1 MNKLRRSQTTLLT
14 TLAVIASLLFMS
26 QFPAVSPVS
35 SIHPDDTEGAK
46 PPETDTDKDGIP
58 DVHENLFEDWMN
70 WTTIDGRDIIIQG
83 MDRDNAADALIDVDK
98 DGLNATE
105 EYCWPYPANCTE
117 AGFARGLTGVIDEEG
132 NRQYLDPRVSDTD
145 GDGMPDGYEA
155 YMCARI
161 GGFDFSNLRFDCFR
175 FDPLNASDL
184 YEDPDEDG
192 FDVDGDGVLSL
203 SEMFTSSEEY
213 RFGAPAN
220 YTTEL
225 DGLWCSA
232 TLPGGSI
239 LKSWPYLPS
248 GDNATFQNLLSACTT
263 NATNVV
269 DEDLWLGSD
278 PLLEDSDRY
287 HWDGFSIRR
296 LFPSYGDG
304 MPDGWEAHFGLDP
317 LNRTDALLDP
327 DFDGWDFNRDG
338 VISPDVS
345 RTLTALKIGEEL
357 SNFEEY
363 LIHFDNGNM
372 ITPGLK
378 TAYLGAEASTS
389 SQFPLTFT
397 ATEGEMSIIHHDVVD
412 LDLNGEQMYVT
423 TKYGVTVLDYDAE
436 TSTDQWMPQGVEL
449 HDSIILTQD
458 SVAYAMAIATSV
470 GLVIA
475 PLQVDGGLS
484 PLASWNWAEIGHI
497 NSLQHLEIEG
507 QNQQILAL
515 GDAGL
520 GNVVELDSGANIINI
535 YELGNGIKSAL
546 FEANA
551 SVSSIAHGSP
561 GGGALTLY
569 IGTDRGLLVSETA
582 SARDDSTAT
591 WRFFYTPETTGISV
605 IVDELRSLPLGVI
618 GNPAEVRDVVL
629 DGSDSSNSQV
639 LWFGTPAGLHRID
652 LLTDTITHS
661 GEYQHPG
668 IDGVAIKE
676 TNDVYSIYPTGD
688 EILIGSAWGVWALAG
703 DYSAIYGLQ
712 NQERIPGEI
721 VAISVMDIAGNNT
734 IFAGASP
741 GRFANLELID
751 PGANDSDNDGMP
763 DGWEIAHG
771 LDPTDPWD
779 AHLDTDGDGL
789 DLTQD
794 GFLDRLWTNLDEFRY
809 VKTTNNGYNSTNPRV
824 GDSDG
829 DGLPDGAEYFGY
841 YYEQS
846 NLWCHYSVQ
855 NEYICN
861 DSAGLNANAT
871 YLSLSSS
878 DASSDPMNWDSDGDG
893 MPDGWEINHRRWIG
907 SSYTGGNNWTLDP
920 MRPDDAEWD
929 ADGDGLANICEYQ
942 WSLVRGAAIEG
953 LLLETHGESSESAEQ
968 WFIADPNNA
977 DSDGDSLP
985 DGWESKGAC
994 TWDPSRIGINP
1005 LNSSDI
1011 LGNPDG
1017 DGFDINHDGIIQQNE
1032 AFVNWLEFHVR
1043 NNLFDGNQ
1051 TLDGVTLPEGLTTDL
1066 FQHISDYGNPE
1077 ANFGERASGAITST
1091 QSSEISGAADP
1102 LSADSDSDGMP
1113 DGWEIWYARW
1123 DILADEWTLN
1133 PLDGADRW
1141 QDADED
1147 GMTNWE
1153 EYNSIAP
1160 QFSETNEN
1168 RTSPQWFVTTV
1179 GSAFALQQ
1187 WPSILNPESFGSF
1200 LTSEQINLTGLTS
1213 DPNNVDT
1220 DGDGMLDGVEL
1231 LFTSW
1236 NNSAQTWTL
1245 NPLVSGDGNF
1255 DGDGDGLIDK
1265 QEFELVNSNPD
1276 NGGDHPFDAPL
1287 MHEDGDQQQPTEK
1300 AQRVFNILI
1309 TKETRGKRL
1318 LDDFNDWQQGE
1329 PPNSFISMLMGITD
1343 PTLPDTDDDG
1353 MYDGFEYWFAEWDLE
1368 ENRWSMNPL
1377 IDNDVFLDSDNDSF
1391 DCDGDGNIS
1400 TDERFSNLREWE
1412 SRTWGK
1418 YLNRDSVPANVGIID
1433 FGEDAINAYKEEL
1446 GFSQYQAQL
1455 ALYNDF
1461 IEKGQDSADRM
1472 TKLNSI
1478 DSDNFNRTLIG
1489 VSDPTHSDSDGDGI
1503 PDGWEY
1509 CYATYGMPGLST
1521 QDHWASN
1528 PVNPWDVDYDG
1539 DNDGWYNR
1547 TAFDMPAD
1555 QGNWDQRDFTP
1566 SGVIVQPGIGDLPFT
1581 NWMEWD
1587 NSTRPDQNDSDEDS
1601 VTYTTVVVNGI
1612 VTSHSQDFN
1621 LSDGREVFK
1630 YGTNP
1635 SDNDSDGDMLP
1646 DWYEYNKGWNE
1657 DNDNYSTFM
1666 QIEVI
1671 WIDAAT
1677 GGACDTSTM
1686 SCLPLSQQGA
1696 NGTLGRPDL
1705 AFTWFT
1711 LDPTDPVDANFDPDM
1726 DGNWD
1731 CSGAGCN
1738 YEPYTNFQEFFAI
1751 SDNDLTSPNAVRL
1764 SGMVYQGT
1772 PVTEWWQLRGALLH
1786 IGLFDESTSN
1796 YLKMDQSNSMDIRY
1810 AYVVDDKDTNFLLLD
1825 SSDDQIMVA
1834 GNRTDQWE
1842 IYYAGS
1848 PNTSPVRNVG
1858 EHELGWYYL
1867 DLDNDH
1873 IAEGSDPMN
1882 WDTDGDW
1889 MVDWFEVNND
1899 ENDGLRGDSSPIRY
1913 DSRQTA

>member
-1 MNKLRRSQTTLLT
+1 MRRSQTTLLT

-35 SIHPDDTEGAK
+35 NIHPNDTEGEK

-58 DVHENLFEDWMN
+58 DVHENLFEEWMN
-70 WTTIDGRDIIIQG
+70 WSTIDGRDVIIPG
-83 MDRDNAADALIDVDK
+83 MDKDNAADALVDVDK

-117 AGFARGLTGVIDEEG
+117 PGFARGLTGTIDEDG
-132 NRQYLDPRVSDTD
+132 DRQYLDPRVSDTD
-145 GDGMPDGYEA
+145 GDGMPDGFEA

-161 GGFDFSNLRFDCFR
+161 GGFDHSNLRFDCFR
-175 FDPLNASDL
+175 FDPLNSSDFTD
-184 YEDPDEDG
+184 DPDDDG
-192 FDVDGDGVLSL
+192 FDVNRDGELSL

-213 RFGAPAN
+213 RFGAPSN

-232 TLPGGSI
+232 TLPHGSI

-248 GDNATFQNLLSACTT
+248 GDNATFHNLLSACTV

-269 DEDLWLGSD
+269 DEDLWLGTD

-327 DFDGWDFNRDG
+327 DSDGWDFNRDG

-345 RTLTALKIGEEL
+345 RTRTALKIGEEL

-363 LIHFDNGNM
+363 LIHFDNGNT
-372 ITPGLK
+372 IIPGLK
-378 TAYLGAEASTS
+378 TAYLGAEESTS
-389 SQFPLTFT
+389 TQFPLSFT
-397 ATEGEMSIIHHDVVD
+397 ASEEEMSIIHHDITD
-412 LDLNGEQMYVT
+412 LDVNGEQLYVT
-423 TKYGVTVLDYDAE
+423 TKYGITVLDYE
-436 TSTDQWMPQGVEL
+436 TKTSTDQWMPQGVEL
-449 HDSIILTQD
+449 FDSIILTED
-458 SVAYAMAIATSV
+458 SIAYAMAIATSV
-470 GLVIA
+470 GVVVA
-475 PLQVDGGLS
+475 PLQVDGGLVELS
-484 PLASWNWAEIGHI
+484 SWNWEEIGQI
-497 NSLQHLEIEG
+497 NSLQQLNIEG
-507 QNQQILAL
+507 TSQQILAL
-515 GDAGL
+515 GDAGT
-520 GNVVELDSGANIINI
+520 GNVLEIDNEAKISAVH
-535 YELGNGIKSAL
+535 ELGNGIKSAL

-551 SVSSIAHGSP
+551 SVSSLAHGSSN
-561 GGGALTLY
+561 GGVQTLY
-569 IGTDRGLLVSETA
+569 IGTDRGLLISETA
-582 SARDDSTAT
+582 TARDDSPAT
-591 WRFFYTPETTGISV
+591 WRFFFTPESTGLPA

-618 GNPAEVRDVVL
+618 GNPAEVRDIVL
-629 DGSDSSNSQV
+629 DGPSASNSQV
-639 LWFGTPAGLHRID
+639 LWFGTPAGLHRVD

-668 IDGVAIKE
+668 IDGLTIKE
-676 TNDVYSIYPTGD
+676 ANDIYSIYPTGD
-688 EILIGSAWGVWALAG
+688 EILVGSAWGVWAIAG
-703 DYSAIYGLQ
+703 DYSTVYGLQ
-712 NQERIPGEI
+712 TQERIAGEI
-721 VAISVMDIAGNNT
+721 VAINILDIDGNNT

-741 GRFANLELID
+741 GQFSNLELID

-789 DLTQD
+789 DLNQD
-794 GFLDRLWTNLDEFRY
+794 GFLERLWTNLDEFRY
-809 VKTTNNGYNSTNPRV
+809 VKTTEKGYNSSNPRV

-855 NEYICN
+855 SEYICG
-861 DSAGLNANAT
+861 DSAGLSANAT
-871 YLSLSSS
+871 YLGLTSS
-878 DASSDPMNWDSDGDG
+878 DTGSDPMNWDSDDDG
-893 MPDGWEINHRRWIG
+893 MPDGWEIAHRRWIG
-907 SSYTGGNNWTLDP
+907 TSFTGGNNWTLDP

-953 LLLETHGESSESAEQ
+953 LLLESHGESAESAEQ
-968 WFIADPNNA
+968 WFIADPNNV

-985 DGWESKGAC
+985 DGWESKGSC
-994 TWDPSRIGINP
+994 TWDPSRVGINP

-1011 LGNPDG
+1011 LENPDG
-1017 DGFDINHDGIIQQNE
+1017 DGFDINHDGVLQQNE

-1051 TLDGVTLPEGLTTDL
+1051 TLDGVTLPDGLTTDL
-1066 FQHISDYGNPE
+1066 FQNINDYGTPE
-1077 ANFGERASGAITST
+1077 ANFGDRASGAITAT
-1091 QSSEISGAADP
+1091 QSSTILGAADP

-1133 PLDGADRW
+1133 PLDAADRW

-1179 GSAFALQQ
+1179 GSAYALQQ

-1200 LTSEQINLTGLTS
+1200 LTSEQINLTGLTA
-1213 DPNNVDT
+1213 DPNNIDT

-1236 NNSAQTWTL
+1236 NTSAQTWTL
-1245 NPLVSGDGNF
+1245 NPLVDGDGNF

-1265 QEFELVNSNPD
+1265 QEFDLVNFNPD
-1276 NGGDHPFDAPL
+1276 NGGNHPFDAPL
-1287 MHEDGDQQQPTEK
+1287 MHIDGDLHQPTEK

-1353 MYDGFEYWFAEWDLE
+1353 MFDGFEYWFTQWDLE

-1377 IDNDVFLDSDNDSF
+1377 IDSDVYLDTDDDSF

-1418 YLNRDSVPANVGIID
+1418 YLNRDSVPANTGIID
-1433 FGEDAINAYKEEL
+1433 FGEDAMNAYAEEL

-1461 IEKGQDSADRM
+1461 IEKNQESADRM
-1472 TKLNSI
+1472 EKLNSLN
-1478 DSDNFNRTLIG
+1478 SDNFNRTLIG
-1489 VSDPTHSDSDGDGI
+1489 VSDPTHPDSDGDGI

-1509 CYATYGMPGLST
+1509 CYATYGMPGLGT
-1521 QDHWASN
+1521 QNHWASN

-1539 DNDGWYNR
+1539 DSDGWYNR
-1547 TAFDMPAD
+1547 TAFDTPAD
-1555 QGNWDQRDFTP
+1555 QGNWNERVFTP

-1587 NSTRPDQNDSDEDS
+1587 NSTRPDQNDSDGDS
-1601 VTYTTVVVNGI
+1601 ITYTTTVVNGL
-1612 VTSHSQDFN
+1612 VTSHEQDFN

-1671 WIDAAT
+1671 WIDAIT
-1677 GGACDTSTM
+1677 GGVCDTSTL
-1686 SCLPLSQQGA
+1686 SCLPLSQQGS
-1696 NGTLGRPDL
+1696 NGVLGRPDL

-1711 LDPTDPVDANFDPDM
+1711 LDPADPVDANFDPDK

-1731 CSGAGCN
+1731 CSGAGCD
-1738 YEPYTNFQEFFAI
+1738 YEPYTNFQEFYAI
-1751 SDNDLTSPNAVRL
+1751 TDKDLTSPNAVRL
-1764 SGMVYQGT
+1764 SGMVYQGN

-1796 YLKMDQSNSMDIRY
+1796 YLKMDQSHGADIRY

-1825 SSDDQIMVA
+1825 SSDDEILLA
-1834 GNRTDQWE
+1834 GNRTDQWD
-1842 IYYAGS
+1842 IYYTGS
-1848 PNTSPVRNVG
+1848 PNTSPVRSVG

-1873 IAEGSDPMN
+1873 ISEGSDPMN

-1889 MVDWFEVNND
+1889 MVDWFEVHDD
-1899 ENDGLRGDSSPIRY
+1899 EGDGIRGDSSPIRY

>member
-1 MNKLRRSQTTLLT
+1 
-14 TLAVIASLLFMS
+14 MS

-35 SIHPDDTEGAK
+35 SIHPNDTEGEK

-58 DVHENLFEDWMN
+58 DVHENIFQEWMN
-70 WTTIDGRDIIIQG
+70 WSAIDGRDVIIPG
-83 MDRDNAADALIDVDK
+83 MDKDNASDALVDFDK

-117 AGFARGLTGVIDEEG
+117 PGFARGLTGKLDEDG
-132 NRQYLDPRVSDTD
+132 QRHYLDPRVSDTD
-145 GDGMPDGYEA
+145 GDGMPDGFEA

-161 GGFDFSNLRFDCFR
+161 GGFDFTALRFECNS
-175 FDPLNASDL
+175 FDPLNSSDIS
-184 YEDPDEDG
+184 EDPDNDG
-192 FDVDGDGVLSL
+192 FDVNRDGVLSV
-203 SEMFTSSEEY
+203 SERFTSSEEY
-213 RFGAPAN
+213 SFGTPAN

-232 TLPGGSI
+232 TLPQGSI

-248 GDNATFQNLLSACTT
+248 GENATFHNLLPACTT
-263 NATNVV
+263 NASNVV

-287 HWDGFSIRR
+287 HWDGFSVRR

-304 MPDGWEAHFGLDP
+304 MSDGWEAHFGLDP

-327 DFDGWDFNRDG
+327 DRDGWDFNRDG
-338 VISPDVS
+338 VVSPDVS

-363 LIHFDNGNM
+363 LIHYDNGNT
-372 ITPGLK
+372 IIPGLK
-378 TAYLGAEASTS
+378 TTFIGQQQSSS
-389 SQFPLTFT
+389 SQLPLSFAVTQ
-397 ATEGEMSIIHHDVVD
+397 EEMSIIHHDIVD
-412 LDLNGEQMYVT
+412 LESDGQLIYVA
-423 TKYGVTVLDYDAE
+423 TKYGITVLDYSTQ
-436 TSTDQWMPQGVEL
+436 TSIDQWMPQGVEL
-449 HDSIILTQD
+449 YDSMLLFNSDQQGQQD
-458 SVAYAMAIATSV
+458 SAYSLALATSIGV
-470 GLVIA
+470 VIA
-475 PLQVDGGLS
+475 PLQVDGGLT
-484 PLASWNWAEIGHI
+484 PLESWNWAEIGSV
-497 NSLQHLEIEG
+497 NSLEALKISSE
-507 QNQQILAL
+507 NKQILAL
-515 GDAGL
+515 GNAGE
-520 GNVVELDSGANIINI
+520 GNVVEVSSNSEVIAIHQ
-535 YELGNGIKSAL
+535 LGNGIKSAL

-551 SVSSIAHGSP
+551 SVTSIQHGAP
-561 GGGALTLY
+561 GGGVLTLY
-569 IGTDRGLLVSETA
+569 IATDRGLLVSETA
-582 SARDDSTAT
+582 SARDDSAAS
-591 WRFFYTPETTGISV
+591 WRFFFTQESTGLPA
-605 IVDELRSLPLGVI
+605 IVDELRSLQLGVV
-618 GNPAEVRDVVL
+618 GNPAEVRDIVL
-629 DGSDSSNSQV
+629 DGSDSTNYQV
-639 LWFGTPAGLHRID
+639 LWFATPAGLHRLD
-652 LLTDTITHS
+652 LLSDTITHS

-668 IDGVAIKE
+668 IDGTSVKE
-676 TNDVYSIYPTGD
+676 TNDIYSIYPTGD
-688 EILIGSAWGVWALAG
+688 EILVGSAWGVWALAG
-703 DYSAIYGLQ
+703 DYATVYGLQ
-712 NQERIPGEI
+712 EQQRIAGEI
-721 VAISVMDIAGNNT
+721 VALSVMDIDGNNT
-734 IFAGASP
+734 IFAAASP
-741 GRFANLELID
+741 GQFSNLELID

-779 AHLDTDGDGL
+779 GHLDTDGDGL
-789 DLTQD
+789 DLNQD
-794 GFLDRLWTNLDEFRY
+794 GFLDRLWTNLDEYRY
-809 VKTTNNGYNSTNPRV
+809 VKITENGYNSTNPRV

-841 YYEQS
+841 YFEQS

-855 NEYICN
+855 NEYICG
-861 DSAGLNANAT
+861 DSAGLSANAT
-871 YLSLSSS
+871 YLSLTSS
-878 DASSDPMNWDSDGDG
+878 DAGSDPMNWDSDGDG
-893 MPDGWEINHRRWIG
+893 MPDGWEIEHRRWIG
-907 SSYTGGNNWTLDP
+907 SSFTGGNNWTLDP
-920 MRPDDAEWD
+920 MRADDAGWD
-929 ADGDGLANICEYQ
+929 ADGDGLENICEYQ

-953 LLLETHGESSESAEQ
+953 LLLESHGESAESAEQ
-968 WFIADPNNA
+968 WFIADPNNV

-985 DGWESKGAC
+985 DGWESKGSC
-994 TWDPSRIGINP
+994 TWDPSRVGINP
-1005 LNSSDI
+1005 LNASDI
-1011 LGNPDG
+1011 LENPDG
-1017 DGFDINHDGIIQQNE
+1017 DGFDINHDGVIQQNE

-1051 TLDGVTLPEGLTTDL
+1051 TSDGVLLPNGLSTDL
-1066 FQHISDYGNPE
+1066 FQNINDFGLPE

-1091 QSSEISGAADP
+1091 QSPAIAGAADP

-1133 PLDGADRW
+1133 PLDAADRW

-1160 QFSETNEN
+1160 EFSETNQN

-1200 LTSEQINLTGLTS
+1200 LTSEQINLTGLTT
-1213 DPNNVDT
+1213 DPNNIDS

-1245 NPLVSGDGNF
+1245 NPLVAGDGNF

-1265 QEFELVNSNPD
+1265 QEFALVNSNPD
-1276 NGGDHPFDAPL
+1276 NGGNHPFDAPL
-1287 MHEDGDQQQPTEK
+1287 MHVDGDLQQSTEK
-1300 AQRVFNILI
+1300 ALRVFNILI
-1309 TKETRGKRL
+1309 TKETRGKRML
-1318 LDDFNDWQQGE
+1318 NDFNDWQQGE
-1329 PPNSFISMLMGITD
+1329 PANSFISMLMGITD
-1343 PTLPDTDDDG
+1343 PTLPDTDNDG
-1353 MYDGFEYWFAEWDLE
+1353 MYDGFEYWFTQWDLE

-1377 IDNDVFLDSDNDSF
+1377 IDNDVNLDTDGDSF

-1418 YLNRDSVPANVGIID
+1418 YSERDSVPANLGIID
-1433 FGEDAINAYKEEL
+1433 FGEDAINAYAEEL

-1461 IEKGQDSADRM
+1461 ASKDQESADRM
-1472 TKLNSI
+1472 AKLNSI
-1478 DSDNFNRTLIG
+1478 DPDNFNRTLIG
-1489 VSDPTHSDSDGDGI
+1489 VADPTHHDSDGDDI

-1509 CYATYGMPGLST
+1509 CYATYGMPGLNT
-1521 QDHWASN
+1521 QNHWASN
-1528 PVNPWDVDYDG
+1528 PVNPWDVNYDG
-1539 DNDGWYNR
+1539 DSDGWYNR
-1547 TAFDMPAD
+1547 TAFDTPAP
-1555 QGNWDQRDFTP
+1555 QGTWDGRVFTP
-1566 SGVIVQPGIGDLPFT
+1566 SGVIVQAGIGDLPFT

-1587 NSTRPDQNDSDEDS
+1587 NSTRPDQNDSDGDS
-1601 VTYTTVVVNGI
+1601 VTYTTTVVNGI
-1612 VTSHSQDFN
+1612 VTSHQQDFN

-1630 YGTNP
+1630 YSTNP

-1657 DNDNYSTFM
+1657 DNDNYSTYM

-1677 GGACDTSTM
+1677 GGACDTTTM

-1696 NGTLGRPDL
+1696 EGTLSRPDL

-1711 LDPTDPVDANFDPDM
+1711 LDPTDPVDANYDPDM

-1738 YEPYTNFQEFFAI
+1738 YESYTNFQEFYAI
-1751 SDNDLTSPNAVRL
+1751 TDNDLTSPNAVRL
-1764 SGMVYQGT
+1764 SGMVYQGA

-1796 YLKMDQSNSMDIRY
+1796 YLKMDKSNGADIRY
-1810 AYVVDDKDTNFLLLD
+1810 AYVVDDKDTNYLLQD
-1825 SSDDQIMVA
+1825 SSDDEILLA
-1834 GNRTDQWE
+1834 GNRTDLWE

-1848 PNTSPVRNVG
+1848 PNTAPVRSVG

-1889 MVDWFEVNND
+1889 MVDWFEVHDD
-1899 ENDGLRGDSSPIRY
+1899 EDDGLRGDSSPIRY

>member
-1 MNKLRRSQTTLLT
+1 
-14 TLAVIASLLFMS
+14 MS

-35 SIHPDDTEGAK
+35 NIHPNDTEGEK

-58 DVHENLFEDWMN
+58 DVHENLFEEWMN
-70 WTTIDGRDIIIQG
+70 WSTIDGRDVIIPG
-83 MDRDNAADALIDVDK
+83 MDKDNAADALVDVDK

-117 AGFARGLTGVIDEEG
+117 PGFARGLTGTIDEDG
-132 NRQYLDPRVSDTD
+132 DRQYLDPRVSDTD
-145 GDGMPDGYEA
+145 GDGMPDGFEA

-161 GGFDFSNLRFDCFR
+161 GGFDHSNLRFDCFR
-175 FDPLNASDL
+175 FDPLNSSDFTD
-184 YEDPDEDG
+184 DPDDDG
-192 FDVDGDGVLSL
+192 FDVNRDGELSL

-213 RFGAPAN
+213 RFGAPSN

-232 TLPGGSI
+232 TLPHGSI

-248 GDNATFQNLLSACTT
+248 GDNATFHNLLSACTV

-269 DEDLWLGSD
+269 DEDLWLGTD

-327 DFDGWDFNRDG
+327 DSDGWDFNRDG

-345 RTLTALKIGEEL
+345 RTRTALKIGEEL

-363 LIHFDNGNM
+363 LIHFDNGNT
-372 ITPGLK
+372 IIPGLK
-378 TAYLGAEASTS
+378 TAYLGAEESTS
-389 SQFPLTFT
+389 TQFPLSFT
-397 ATEGEMSIIHHDVVD
+397 ASEEEMSIIHHDITD
-412 LDLNGEQMYVT
+412 LDVNGEQLYVT
-423 TKYGVTVLDYDAE
+423 TKYGITVLDYE
-436 TSTDQWMPQGVEL
+436 TKTSTDQWMPQGVEL
-449 HDSIILTQD
+449 FDSIILTED
-458 SVAYAMAIATSV
+458 SIAYAMAIATSV
-470 GLVIA
+470 GVVVA
-475 PLQVDGGLS
+475 PLQVDGGLVELS
-484 PLASWNWAEIGHI
+484 SWNWEEIGQI
-497 NSLQHLEIEG
+497 NSLQQLNIEG
-507 QNQQILAL
+507 TSQQILAL
-515 GDAGL
+515 GDAGT
-520 GNVVELDSGANIINI
+520 GNVLEIDNEAKISAVH
-535 YELGNGIKSAL
+535 ELGNGIKSAL

-551 SVSSIAHGSP
+551 SVSSLAHGSSN
-561 GGGALTLY
+561 GGVQTLY
-569 IGTDRGLLVSETA
+569 IGTDRGLLISETA
-582 SARDDSTAT
+582 TARDDSPAT
-591 WRFFYTPETTGISV
+591 WRFFFTPESTGLPA

-618 GNPAEVRDVVL
+618 GNPAEVRDIVL
-629 DGSDSSNSQV
+629 DGPSASNSQV
-639 LWFGTPAGLHRID
+639 LWFGTPAGLHRVD

-668 IDGVAIKE
+668 IDGLTIKE
-676 TNDVYSIYPTGD
+676 ANDIYSIYPTGD
-688 EILIGSAWGVWALAG
+688 EILVGSAWGVWAIAG
-703 DYSAIYGLQ
+703 DYSTVYGLQ
-712 NQERIPGEI
+712 TQERIAGEI
-721 VAISVMDIAGNNT
+721 VAINILDIDGNNT

-741 GRFANLELID
+741 GQFSNLELID

-789 DLTQD
+789 DLNQD
-794 GFLDRLWTNLDEFRY
+794 GFLERLWTNLDEFRY
-809 VKTTNNGYNSTNPRV
+809 VKTTEKGYNSSNPRV

-855 NEYICN
+855 SEYICG
-861 DSAGLNANAT
+861 DSAGLSANAT
-871 YLSLSSS
+871 YLGLTSS
-878 DASSDPMNWDSDGDG
+878 DTGSDPMNWDSDDDG
-893 MPDGWEINHRRWIG
+893 MPDGWEIAHRRWIG
-907 SSYTGGNNWTLDP
+907 TSFTGGNNWTLDP

-953 LLLETHGESSESAEQ
+953 LLLESHGESAESAEQ
-968 WFIADPNNA
+968 WFIADPNNV

-985 DGWESKGAC
+985 DGWESKGSC
-994 TWDPSRIGINP
+994 TWDPSRVGINP

-1011 LGNPDG
+1011 LENPDG
-1017 DGFDINHDGIIQQNE
+1017 DGFDINHDGVLQQNE

-1051 TLDGVTLPEGLTTDL
+1051 TLDGVTLPDGLTTDL
-1066 FQHISDYGNPE
+1066 FQNINDYGTPE
-1077 ANFGERASGAITST
+1077 ANFGDRASGAITAT
-1091 QSSEISGAADP
+1091 QSSTILGAADP

-1133 PLDGADRW
+1133 PLDAADRW

-1179 GSAFALQQ
+1179 GSAYALQQ

-1200 LTSEQINLTGLTS
+1200 LTSEQINLTGLTA
-1213 DPNNVDT
+1213 DPNNIDT

-1236 NNSAQTWTL
+1236 NTSAQTWTL
-1245 NPLVSGDGNF
+1245 NPLVDGDGNF

-1265 QEFELVNSNPD
+1265 QEFDLVNFNPD
-1276 NGGDHPFDAPL
+1276 NGGNHPFDAPL
-1287 MHEDGDQQQPTEK
+1287 MHIDGDLHQPTEK

-1353 MYDGFEYWFAEWDLE
+1353 MFDGFEYWFTQWDLE

-1377 IDNDVFLDSDNDSF
+1377 IDSDVYLDTDDDSF

-1418 YLNRDSVPANVGIID
+1418 YLNRDSVPANTGIID
-1433 FGEDAINAYKEEL
+1433 FGEDAMNAYAEEL

-1461 IEKGQDSADRM
+1461 IEKNQESADRM
-1472 TKLNSI
+1472 EKLNSLN
-1478 DSDNFNRTLIG
+1478 SDNFNRTLIG
-1489 VSDPTHSDSDGDGI
+1489 VSDPTHPDSDGDGI

-1509 CYATYGMPGLST
+1509 CYATYGMPGLGT
-1521 QDHWASN
+1521 QNHWASN

-1539 DNDGWYNR
+1539 DSDGWYNR
-1547 TAFDMPAD
+1547 TAFDTPAD
-1555 QGNWDQRDFTP
+1555 QGNWNERVFTP

-1587 NSTRPDQNDSDEDS
+1587 NSTRPDQNDSDGDS
-1601 VTYTTVVVNGI
+1601 ITYTTTVVNGL
-1612 VTSHSQDFN
+1612 VTSHEQDFN

-1671 WIDAAT
+1671 WIDAIT
-1677 GGACDTSTM
+1677 GGVCDTSTL
-1686 SCLPLSQQGA
+1686 SCLPLSQQGS
-1696 NGTLGRPDL
+1696 NGVLGRPDL

-1711 LDPTDPVDANFDPDM
+1711 LDPADPVDANFDPDK

-1731 CSGAGCN
+1731 CSGAGCD
-1738 YEPYTNFQEFFAI
+1738 YEPYTNFQEFYAI
-1751 SDNDLTSPNAVRL
+1751 TDKDLTSPNAVRL
-1764 SGMVYQGT
+1764 SGMVYQGN

-1796 YLKMDQSNSMDIRY
+1796 YLKMDQSHGADIRY

-1825 SSDDQIMVA
+1825 SSDDEILLA
-1834 GNRTDQWE
+1834 GNRTDQWD
-1842 IYYAGS
+1842 IYYTGS
-1848 PNTSPVRNVG
+1848 PNTSPVRSVG

-1873 IAEGSDPMN
+1873 ISEGSDPMN

-1889 MVDWFEVNND
+1889 MVDWFEVHDD
-1899 ENDGLRGDSSPIRY
+1899 EGDGIRGDSSPIRY

>member
-1 MNKLRRSQTTLLT
+1 
-14 TLAVIASLLFMS
+14 MS

-35 SIHPDDTEGAK
+35 NIHPNDTEGEK

-58 DVHENLFEDWMN
+58 DVHENLFEEWMN
-70 WTTIDGRDIIIQG
+70 WSTIDGRDVIIPG
-83 MDRDNAADALIDVDK
+83 MDKDNAADALVDVDK

-117 AGFARGLTGVIDEEG
+117 PGFARGLTGTIDEDG
-132 NRQYLDPRVSDTD
+132 DRQYLDPRVSDTD
-145 GDGMPDGYEA
+145 GDGMPDGFEA

-161 GGFDFSNLRFDCFR
+161 GGFDHSNLRFDCFR
-175 FDPLNASDL
+175 FDPLNSSDFTD
-184 YEDPDEDG
+184 DPDDDG
-192 FDVDGDGVLSL
+192 FDVNRDGELSL

-213 RFGAPAN
+213 RFGAPSN

-232 TLPGGSI
+232 TLPHGSI

-248 GDNATFQNLLSACTT
+248 GDNATFQNLLSACTV

-269 DEDLWLGSD
+269 DEDLWLGTD

-327 DFDGWDFNRDG
+327 DSDGWDFNRDG

-345 RTLTALKIGEEL
+345 RTRTALKIGEEL

-363 LIHFDNGNM
+363 LIHFDNGNT
-372 ITPGLK
+372 IIPGLK
-378 TAYLGAEASTS
+378 TANLGAEESTS
-389 SQFPLTFT
+389 TQFPLSFT
-397 ATEGEMSIIHHDVVD
+397 ASEEEMSIIHHDITD
-412 LDLNGEQMYVT
+412 LDVNGEQLYVT
-423 TKYGVTVLDYDAE
+423 TKYGITVLDYE
-436 TSTDQWMPQGVEL
+436 TKTSTDQWMPQGVEL
-449 HDSIILTQD
+449 FDSIILTED
-458 SVAYAMAIATSV
+458 SIAYAMAIATSV
-470 GLVIA
+470 GVVVA
-475 PLQVDGGLS
+475 PLQVDGGLVELS
-484 PLASWNWAEIGHI
+484 SWNWEEIGQI
-497 NSLQHLEIEG
+497 NSLQQLNIEG
-507 QNQQILAL
+507 TSQQILAL
-515 GDAGL
+515 GDAGT
-520 GNVVELDSGANIINI
+520 GNVLEIDNEAKISAVH
-535 YELGNGIKSAL
+535 ELGNGIKSAL

-551 SVSSIAHGSP
+551 SVSSLAHGSSN
-561 GGGALTLY
+561 GGVQTLY
-569 IGTDRGLLVSETA
+569 IGTDRGLLISETA
-582 SARDDSTAT
+582 TARDDSPAT
-591 WRFFYTPETTGISV
+591 WRFFFTPESTGLPA

-629 DGSDSSNSQV
+629 DGPSASNSQV
-639 LWFGTPAGLHRID
+639 LWFGTPAGLHRVD

-668 IDGVAIKE
+668 IDGLTIKE
-676 TNDVYSIYPTGD
+676 ANDIYSIYPTGD
-688 EILIGSAWGVWALAG
+688 EILIGSAWGVWAIAG
-703 DYSAIYGLQ
+703 DYSTVYGLQ
-712 NQERIPGEI
+712 TQERIAGEI
-721 VAISVMDIAGNNT
+721 VAISILDIDGNNT

-741 GRFANLELID
+741 GQFSNLELID

-789 DLTQD
+789 DLNQD
-794 GFLDRLWTNLDEFRY
+794 GFLERLWTNLDEFRY
-809 VKTTNNGYNSTNPRV
+809 VKTTEKGYNSSNPRV

-855 NEYICN
+855 SEYICG
-861 DSAGLNANAT
+861 DSAGLSANAT
-871 YLSLSSS
+871 YLGLTSS
-878 DASSDPMNWDSDGDG
+878 DTGSDPMNWDSDDDG
-893 MPDGWEINHRRWIG
+893 MPDGWEIAHRRWIG
-907 SSYTGGNNWTLDP
+907 TSFTGGNNWTLDP

-953 LLLETHGESSESAEQ
+953 LLLESHGESAESAEQ
-968 WFIADPNNA
+968 WFIADPNNV

-985 DGWESKGAC
+985 DGWESKGSC
-994 TWDPSRIGINP
+994 TWDPSRVGINP

-1011 LGNPDG
+1011 LENPDG
-1017 DGFDINHDGIIQQNE
+1017 DGFDINHDGVLQQNE

-1051 TLDGVTLPEGLTTDL
+1051 TLDGVTLPDGLTTDL
-1066 FQHISDYGNPE
+1066 FQNINDYGTPE
-1077 ANFGERASGAITST
+1077 ANFGDRASGAITAT
-1091 QSSEISGAADP
+1091 QSSTILGAADP

-1133 PLDGADRW
+1133 PLDAADRW

-1179 GSAFALQQ
+1179 GSAYALQQ

-1200 LTSEQINLTGLTS
+1200 LTSEQINLTGLTA
-1213 DPNNVDT
+1213 DPNNIDT

-1236 NNSAQTWTL
+1236 NTSAQTWTL
-1245 NPLVSGDGNF
+1245 NPLVDGDGNF

-1265 QEFELVNSNPD
+1265 QEFDLVNFNPD
-1276 NGGDHPFDAPL
+1276 NGGNHPFDAPL
-1287 MHEDGDQQQPTEK
+1287 MHIDGDLHQPTEK

-1329 PPNSFISMLMGITD
+1329 PANSFISMLMGITD

-1353 MYDGFEYWFAEWDLE
+1353 MFDGFEYWFTQWDLE

-1377 IDNDVFLDSDNDSF
+1377 IDSDVYLDTDDDSF

-1418 YLNRDSVPANVGIID
+1418 YLNRDSVPANTGIID
-1433 FGEDAINAYKEEL
+1433 FGEDAMNAYAEEL

-1461 IEKGQDSADRM
+1461 IEKNQESADRM
-1472 TKLNSI
+1472 EKLNSLN
-1478 DSDNFNRTLIG
+1478 SDNFNRTLIG

-1509 CYATYGMPGLST
+1509 CYATYGMPGLGT
-1521 QDHWASN
+1521 QNHWASN

-1539 DNDGWYNR
+1539 DSDGWYNR
-1547 TAFDMPAD
+1547 TAFDIPAD
-1555 QGNWDQRDFTP
+1555 QGNWNERVFTP

-1587 NSTRPDQNDSDEDS
+1587 NSTRPDQNDSDGDS
-1601 VTYTTVVVNGI
+1601 ITYTTTVVNGL
-1612 VTSHSQDFN
+1612 VTSHEQDFN

-1671 WIDAAT
+1671 WIDAIT
-1677 GGACDTSTM
+1677 GGVCDTSTL
-1686 SCLPLSQQGA
+1686 SCLPLSQQGS
-1696 NGTLGRPDL
+1696 NGVLGRPDL

-1711 LDPTDPVDANFDPDM
+1711 LDPTDPVDANFDPDK

-1731 CSGAGCN
+1731 CSGAGCD
-1738 YEPYTNFQEFFAI
+1738 YEPYTNFQEFYAI
-1751 SDNDLTSPNAVRL
+1751 TDKDLTSPNAVRL
-1764 SGMVYQGT
+1764 SGMVYQGN

-1796 YLKMDQSNSMDIRY
+1796 YLKMDQSHGADIRY

-1825 SSDDQIMVA
+1825 SSDDEILLA
-1834 GNRTDQWE
+1834 GNRTDQWD

-1848 PNTSPVRNVG
+1848 PNTSPVRSVG

-1873 IAEGSDPMN
+1873 ISEGSDPMN

-1889 MVDWFEVNND
+1889 MVDWFEVHDD
-1899 ENDGLRGDSSPIRY
+1899 EGDGIRGDSSPIRY